1 MSNNS
6 LENLEILENI
16 KFMIKY
22 CDIFLDYC
30 HEENLSIDGNIAGE
44 IVDSI
49 TEVEDYLENPDETLT
64 YEELNE
70 IYNELSDIYDG
81 LLNLNDIKIFNNIHI
96 VYSNIL
102 RDTKEKLEKIMDKE
116 ES

>member
-1 MSNNS
+1 MNNNS
-6 LENLEILENI
+6 LENLEIVENI

-22 CDIFLDYC
+22 CDTFLDYC

-49 TEVEDYLENPDETLT
+49 TEVEDYLENPDGELT
-64 YEELNE
+64 IEDLKE
-70 IYNELSDIYDG
+70 IYEELSDIYDG
-81 LLNLNDIKIFNNIHI
+81 LLNLNDIKIFNTIHI

-102 RDTKEKLEKIMDKE
+102 RDTKEKLEKKIQ
-116 ES
+116 